1 LISLSADIV
10 EKFYT
15 FLWPLTRIGAVVM
28 VAPLFATEAANA
40 RIRLMLALVIT
51 FMVYPLMDWPRLDPL
66 SSAGFIALLNQIAIG
81 IVMGMSLQ
89 VIVAALV
96 VAGQAVSATMGLSMA
111 NLLDPTLGNVPL
123 LSQFLMIM
131 GSLIFLDL
139 GGHLLVINS
148 VIDSFKLLPI
158 GQSLLGVEVIG
169 KLIAWSSMMF
179 LGGVL
184 IALPVMVSMLLVN
197 IGVGIMT
204 RAAPSLNI
212 FSVGFPALLIAG
224 YIVVMVCIGSMGERI
239 QWLWLQSFSRM
250 HEILGMS

>member
-1 LISLSADIV
+1 
-10 EKFYT
+10 
-15 FLWPLTRIGAVVM
+15 M

-197 IGVGIMT
+197 IV
-204 RAAPSLNI
+204 
-212 FSVGFPALLIAG
+212 
-224 YIVVMVCIGSMGERI
+224 
-239 QWLWLQSFSRM
+239 
-250 HEILGMS
+250 

>member
-1 LISLSADIV
+1 
-10 EKFYT
+10 
-15 FLWPLTRIGAVVM
+15 M
-28 VAPLFATEAANA
+28 
-40 RIRLMLALVIT
+40 
-51 FMVYPLMDWPRLDPL
+51 
-66 SSAGFIALLNQIAIG
+66 NQIAIG

-212 FSVGFPALLIAG
+212 FSVGFPAIFNE
-224 YIVVMVCIGSMGERI
+224 V
-239 QWLWLQSFSRM
+239 QSAQESLHR
-250 HEILGMS
+250 

>member
-1 LISLSADIV
+1 
-10 EKFYT
+10 
-15 FLWPLTRIGAVVM
+15 
-28 VAPLFATEAANA
+28 
-40 RIRLMLALVIT
+40 
-51 FMVYPLMDWPRLDPL
+51 
-66 SSAGFIALLNQIAIG
+66 
-81 IVMGMSLQ
+81 
-89 VIVAALV
+89 
-96 VAGQAVSATMGLSMA
+96 
-111 NLLDPTLGNVPL
+111 
-123 LSQFLMIM
+123 
-131 GSLIFLDL
+131 
-139 GGHLLVINS
+139 
-148 VIDSFKLLPI
+148 
-158 GQSLLGVEVIG
+158 
-169 KLIAWSSMMF
+169 MF